1 MEQKDIDIYE
11 ILKNEEYGTELYTPK
26 CGRVWHSG
34 MANDKDIAKAIW
46 TEDEAGRE
54 HFFDKNGKIYKEGEI
69 LLFPSKEMR
78 DWSKF
83 FKKGDVLV
91 HRDANIHV
99 IFEGFKDNR
108 YTRFKGKHYLRNE
121 CFEDYNKEVSE
132 MITFTFRKASDD
144 EAQTYINSIEKFFCG
159 KLNRETLEIEKAQP
173 DFKDGDIVS
182 LEIRYIDSEDVIAE
196 TYILH
201 GDYHNGENLNF
212 YAGYRDNITD
222 KVIYNSF
229 VRPDKTSVRKEL
241 LRYATKEE
249 KQQLFDALEK
259 EGKRWDSEKKQIV
272 DLKPAFEI
280 GKLYVFNED
289 DEDGELT
296 IIGKLIGKN
305 ESEDTL
311 TFGNQYEI
319 ENEKF
324 VTDQTFDL
332 RISVNK
338 ELREAT
344 ENEVELFNKH
354 YAIWK
359 KEKEAKE
366 QPAFKTFDKVLVRDE
381 EECEWIPALFVRDR
395 GEGANF
401 RYEVLS
407 IKSGKPSGFA
417 CCIPFEGHENIAF
430 TDYDIENL
438 PF

>member
-1 MEQKDIDIYE
+1 MKRRIANNKNIQTMEQKDIDIYE

-34 MANDKDIAKAIW
+34 MANDKDSAKAIW

-69 LLFPSKEMR
+69 LLFPSKQMR

-83 FKKGDVLV
+83 FKKGDVL
-91 HRDANIHV
+91 ICYEGTKPYYT
-99 IFEGFKDNR
+99 IFDGFENNTYR
-108 YTRFKGKHYLRNE
+108 AFKGKFAHDCCEDKWYQNE
-121 CFEDYNKEVSE
+121 GNLSTNTFHKLNRADSE
-132 MITFTFRKASDD
+132 IYVTK
-144 EAQTYINSIEKFFCG
+144 IEERFGG
-159 KLNRETLEIEKAQP
+159 KLNRETLEIEKP
-173 DFKDGDIVS
+173 K
-182 LEIRYIDSEDVIAE
+182 
-196 TYILH
+196 
-201 GDYHNGENLNF
+201 
-212 YAGYRDNITD
+212 
-222 KVIYNSF
+222 
-229 VRPDKTSVRKEL
+229 
-241 LRYATKEE
+241 
-249 KQQLFDALEK
+249 
-259 EGKRWDSEKKQIV
+259 
-272 DLKPAFEI
+272 KPAFEI

-296 IIGKLIGKN
+296 IIGKLIDKN

-311 TFGNQYEI
+311 TFGDQYEI

-324 VTDQTFDL
+324 VTDQAFDL
-332 RISVNK
+332 RISVNT

-366 QPAFKTFDKVLVRDE
+366 QPAFKVFDKVLVRLGKE
-381 EECEWIPALFVRDR
+381 FKWLPALFIRDR
-395 GEGANF
+395 GESLTN
-401 RYEVLS
+401 RYNALPLHT
-407 IKSGKPSGFA
+407 GKPADFTH
-417 CCIPFEGHENIAF
+417 CIPFEGHENIAF